1 MMICRLFCAL
11 LASGLS
17 FPAAAAPW
25 GPASVAGT
33 QIEPGETRRFT
44 LAGERT
50 FEGAF
55 IDVAVFVARGV
66 RPGPTLC
73 ITSAIHGDE
82 VNSVEIAR
90 RVFAGADSRTM
101 AGMLVVLPA
110 VNSYGFRTKRR
121 NMPDRRD
128 LNRAFPGNLNGS
140 VASIVAGEV
149 FGRVIKDCS
158 YLIDLHTGSNRR
170 TNQPQVRVDI
180 ADAKAVELAEQFDV
194 GMVVAGQG
202 PDGSIRREA
211 VKAGVPAIIYEGGP
225 PYIFVEEEIAR
236 GTQGVGNV
244 MNFLGMT
251 DGPRNTRPA
260 QWLERSRWLRVPQ
273 GQGGIYL
280 PRVRVGDVVTAGQVV
295 ATVTDPI
302 TNQVHQIR
310 ASEEGVV
317 IGMSLPQVLLSG
329 SAVIHVG
336 KVKRC
341 ASPGET
347 CP

>member
-1 MMICRLFCAL
+1 MNTPRLVSAL
-11 LASGLS
+11 LASALAAS
-17 FPAAAAPW
+17 AAASDW
-25 GPASVAGT
+25 GPARVAGT
-33 QIEPGETRRFT
+33 EIAPGQTLRFT

-90 RVFAGADSRTM
+90 RVFASVDSRDM

-110 VNSYGFRTKRR
+110 VNSYGFRTKQR

-158 YLIDLHTGSNRR
+158 YVIDLHTGSNLR
-170 TNQPQVRVDI
+170 TNQPQVRVDTGSP
-180 ADAKAVELAEQFDV
+180 KAVELATHFGV
-194 GMVVAGQG
+194 GMVVAGEG
-202 PDGSIRREA
+202 PEGSLRREA
-211 VKAGVPAIIYEGGP
+211 VRIGIPAIIYEAGP
-225 PYIFVEEEIAR
+225 PYVFLEEEIER
-236 GTQGVGNV
+236 GTQGVKNV
-244 MNFLGMT
+244 MSYLGMT
-251 DGPRNTRPA
+251 DDPPNTRPA
-260 QWLERSRWLRVPQ
+260 QWLDRSRWLRVPQ

-280 PRVRVGDVVTAGQVV
+280 PTVRVGDTVTAGQLV

-302 TNQVHQIR
+302 TNQVHEIR
-310 ASEEGVV
+310 ASEDGVV
-317 IGMSLPQVLLSG
+317 IGMSLAQVLLSG

-336 KVKRC
+336 KVK
-341 ASPGET
+341 
-347 CP
+347 